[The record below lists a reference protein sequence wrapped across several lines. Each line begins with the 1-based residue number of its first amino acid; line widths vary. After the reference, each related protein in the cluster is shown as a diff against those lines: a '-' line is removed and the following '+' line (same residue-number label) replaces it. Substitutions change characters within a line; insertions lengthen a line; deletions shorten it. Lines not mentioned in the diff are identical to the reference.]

1 MSRYCPLMVVVAL
14 VGCAQQPAELD
25 RQAAL
30 QPADVGEEID
40 FANWQKVGQ
49 NPIPVPGKMILEC
62 RAPSVTREYDPSK
75 PSDVSPHVM
84 PAIVVR
90 VNSIGFEAFRDRKSP
105 LPVGTVIV
113 KEKHISMSAQGP
125 PKEYGAMVK
134 REPGYDPTRGDWEY
148 VYVVRG
154 PEKKV
159 TRGQIE
165 SCIYCHVRQ
174 MDHDYVFRTYL
185 KP

>member
-1 MSRYCPLMVVVAL
+1 MKRYILLLPLI
-14 VGCAQQPAELD
+14 VGCGQPITAPPPGDPVE
-25 RQAAL
+25 
-30 QPADVGEEID
+30 VGEEID
-40 FANWQKVGQ
+40 FANWQKAGQ
-49 NPIPVPGKMILEC
+49 NPILVPGRVIAEC
-62 RAPSVTREYDPSK
+62 VPQPAAVAYDPSK
-75 PSDVSPHVM
+75 PREGGPHAR

-90 VNSIGFEAFRDRKSP
+90 VNPIGFDAFRNGQFP

-113 KEKHISMSAQGP
+113 KEKHGSLSAQDKP
-125 PKEYGAMVK
+125 NEYGAMVK

-148 VYVVRG
+148 VYVVRE

-174 MDHDYVFRTYL
+174 MDQDYTFRTYL
-185 KP
+185 K